1 MENNELKCQGT
12 CDRAHV
18 SLLRRDLKAKGYEV
32 EGGVKGGF
40 VQAWLTG
47 EGEHPHPD
55 DRVRVFSA
63 VDMRGAWSI
72 LAVHGLLTGEDE
84 AEEVTA

>member
-1 MENNELKCQGT
+1 MENNDLKWQGM

-32 EGGVKGGF
+32 EGGVKDGF

-47 EGEHPHPD
+47 ED

-63 VDMRGAWSI
+63 MDMRGTWSI
-72 LAVHGLLTGEDE
+72 LALPGLLTGEDE
-84 AEEVTA
+84 AEEVEA

>member
-1 MENNELKCQGT
+1 MENNDLKWQGM

-32 EGGVKGGF
+32 EGVVKDGF

-47 EGEHPHPD
+47 ED

-63 VDMRGAWSI
+63 MDTGGTWSI
-72 LAVHGLLTGEDE
+72 LALPGLLTGEDE
-84 AEEVTA
+84 AEEVEA